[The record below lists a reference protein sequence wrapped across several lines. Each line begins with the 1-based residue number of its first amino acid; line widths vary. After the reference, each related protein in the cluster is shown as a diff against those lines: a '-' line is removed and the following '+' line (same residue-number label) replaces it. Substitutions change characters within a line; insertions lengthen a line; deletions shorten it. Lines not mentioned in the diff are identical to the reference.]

1 MIRRYG
7 ATPAT
12 KRNVSVSHH
21 ALPSTLLLSFLPLF
35 CQAQPAAFH
44 PKGEALYQQAAPY
57 LNEAR
62 AKLDAVPADTP
73 RANTEVKK
81 QAMVLIEAAGQQLK
95 VALPLLEQASALGH
109 PVAQYRLALIYE
121 YELNNA
127 ETEPK
132 VCPLLLQ
139 SVGQGF
145 APSALMVDV
154 YCPEF
159 AASADFLSA
168 LASVEANQE
177 RYAHYYPQPVVMLE
191 CQQQKMPTG
200 MAMLNGDGQDFQAEI
215 YRLQGDHNRAQRN
228 EFYQKAVDLNGC
240 PKAER
245 RLKRS

>member
-1 MIRRYG
+1 MSR
-7 ATPAT
+7 
-12 KRNVSVSHH
+12 H
-21 ALPSTLLLSFLPLF
+21 ALPSTLLLSVLPLF
-35 CQAQPAAFH
+35 CQAQPVAFH
-44 PKGEALYQQAAPY
+44 PKGEALYQQAAPH

-121 YELNNA
+121 YEFNTP

-145 APSALMVDV
+145 APPALMVAV

-168 LASVEANQE
+168 LASIEANQE
-177 RYAHYYPQPVVMLE
+177 RYEHYYPQPVVMLE
-191 CQQQKMPTG
+191 CQQQRMPTG
-200 MAMLNGDGQDFQAEI
+200 MAMLSGDSQDFQAEI

-245 RLKRS
+245 RLKHS